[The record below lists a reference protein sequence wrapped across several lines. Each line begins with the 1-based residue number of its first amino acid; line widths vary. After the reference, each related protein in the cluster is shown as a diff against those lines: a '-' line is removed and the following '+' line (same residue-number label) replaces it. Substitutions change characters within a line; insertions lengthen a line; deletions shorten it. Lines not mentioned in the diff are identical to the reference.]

1 MTAKDNQP
9 SDANPPAGTSGL
21 LQGSSPGQSAELPK
35 PTLRQRAEAAI
46 RANETRSA
54 QPEALSPEAMRIILH
69 ELRVH
74 QIELE
79 MQNEELR
86 RTQLGL
92 DISRSHYLDL
102 FDLAPLGYFTL
113 SEQGLILE
121 ANLTVT
127 ALVGVVRDAL
137 AKQPITRFI
146 YKDDQDIF
154 YLHRKQVLKSGETQA
169 CELRMVKNDG
179 TPFWA
184 NLATTATQDES
195 GAPLLRLVLSDITE
209 RKHTEEE
216 KEKLEAQ
223 NRQLQKAES
232 LGRMAGAIA
241 HHFNNQLQAVMMSLE
256 LIKCNLPENAGV
268 VESFSRATESVQKA
282 AEVSTLMLTYL
293 GQSQVKREPLDLS
306 ETCRLSLPLLRAG
319 IPQRVALATHFL
331 SPGPVLCA
339 NANQIQQV
347 LTNLVTNAWEA
358 SGDEK
363 CAIRLTITTVP
374 ATDIPGANRFP
385 IDWQPKNSAY
395 ACLEVADSGCG
406 IAAEEIGKIFDPFF
420 SSKFAGRGLGLSV
433 VLGIVRAHSGLLT
446 VESKPGR
453 GSVFRVFLP
462 TVSAETDSGTSTM
475 DQAPVAVEIEPVACP
490 ALVGTLLLV
499 EDEAG
504 VRETVTLA
512 LVHFGFTVLVA
523 KDGGEA
529 LEVFRLHQE
538 KIVCVLSDV
547 SMPRMNGWETL
558 TALRELAPGLPVILL
573 SGYSEAQVM
582 EGHHS
587 ELPQAFLSKPFEIN
601 ALVSLIEKV
610 LADAAP
616 ISDGSGKGI
625 VRTKHHRKNTEVET

>member
-1 MTAKDNQP
+1 MTAKENQP
-9 SDANPPAGTSGL
+9 PDANSSAGTSGSL
-21 LQGSSPGQSAELPK
+21 HVNSPGQRAELPK
-35 PTLRQRAEAAI
+35 PTLRLRAEAAI
-46 RANETRSA
+46 RANEIRSA
-54 QPEALSPEAMRIILH
+54 LPEVLSPEAMRIILH

-86 RTQLGL
+86 RTQVGL

-137 AKQPITRFI
+137 VKQPITRFI
-146 YKDDQDIF
+146 HKDDQDIF
-154 YLHRKQVLKSGETQA
+154 YLHRKQVLKSGATQA

-184 NLATTATQDES
+184 NLATTAAHDES
-195 GAPLLRLVLSDITE
+195 GAPLLRLVLGDITE

-256 LIKCNLPENAGV
+256 LIKCDLPENAGAL
-268 VESFSRATESVQKA
+268 ENFSRAMESVQKA

-293 GQSQVKREPLDLS
+293 GQSKVKREPLDL
-306 ETCRLSLPLLRAG
+306 CAACLRSLPLLRAG
-319 IPQRVALATHFL
+319 MPQRVALATHFP
-331 SPGPVLCA
+331 SPCPVLCA

-347 LTNLVTNAWEA
+347 LTNLVTNAWE
-358 SGDEK
+358 SCGDEHG
-363 CAIRLTITTVP
+363 AIRLTISTVS

-385 IDWQPKNSAY
+385 IDWLPKDEAY

-406 IAAEEIGKIFDPFF
+406 IAAEEIGKICDPFF

-453 GSVFRVFLP
+453 GSIFRVFLP
-462 TVSAETDSGTSTM
+462 ASAVPVNKTSPLIQVPIPARV
-475 DQAPVAVEIEPVACP
+475 DPAACHKL
-490 ALVGTLLLV
+490 ASTLLVV
-499 EDEAG
+499 EDEPE
-504 VRETVTLA
+504 VRATVTLA
-512 LVHFGFTVLVA
+512 LEKFGFTVLAA
-523 KDGGEA
+523 KDGVEA
-529 LEVFRLHQE
+529 LEVFRQHRK
-538 KIVCVLSDV
+538 KIGCVLSDV

-558 TALRELAPGLPVILL
+558 TALRELVPGLPVVLL

-582 EGHHS
+582 EGHHP

-601 ALVSLIEKV
+601 ALVSVIEKV

-616 ISDGSGKGI
+616 IGDGSGKGV
-625 VRTKHHRKNTEVET
+625 VRTKHHRKNTEAEP